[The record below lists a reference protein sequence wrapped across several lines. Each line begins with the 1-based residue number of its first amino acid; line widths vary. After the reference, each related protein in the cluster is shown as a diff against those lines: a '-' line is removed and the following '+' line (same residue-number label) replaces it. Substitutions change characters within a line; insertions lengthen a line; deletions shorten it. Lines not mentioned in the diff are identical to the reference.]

1 MTTEVQIGRNRT
13 HLHMLGKVVSRTATW
28 LGISRK
34 DSQDMQEAVSQA
46 CLMAMGES
54 SDDTT
59 TPLKVR
65 VSADAIS
72 VTVDITDQSVGYV
85 PLHMAEYA
93 DDGSGTMAKIGSLVD
108 SVELIS
114 GDNSATIRITTQARK
129 IAASAATTA
138 SYLSTSLQS

>member
-1 MTTEVQIGRNRT
+1 M
-13 HLHMLGKVVSRTATW
+13 HLHLLGKVVSRTTTW

-59 TPLKVR
+59 APLNVR
-65 VSADAIS
+65 VSADTLS
-72 VTVDITDQSVGYV
+72 VIVDITNSGVAYV

-93 DDGSGTMAKIGSLVD
+93 DDGSGTMAKIGCLVD

-114 GDNSATIRITTQARK
+114 GDNSATIRITKQARK
-129 IAASAATTA
+129 TSAAA
-138 SYLSTSLQS
+138 VVPANYLSTSLQS